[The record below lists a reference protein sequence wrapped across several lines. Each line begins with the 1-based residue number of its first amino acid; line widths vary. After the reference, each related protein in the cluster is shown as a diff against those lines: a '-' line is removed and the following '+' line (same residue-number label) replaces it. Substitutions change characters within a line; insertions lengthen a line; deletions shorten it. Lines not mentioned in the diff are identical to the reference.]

1 MSLSVSSEFFITPTV
16 SLKMKN
22 FLLLSIFLSVIF
34 FNQIFLINSNN
45 SEESLI
51 KKTSES
57 SSLEISYITG
67 EGLKFRLSN
76 DENIGKKSVFRSR
89 VESALLVSAAG
100 EDGGED
106 SLRSRRTSTAE
117 FLSGG
122 GRRHVLRVGRRGGG
136 DSPGGG
142 GLLSA
147 PLEGHGAGCGGRLCG
162 SVTATT
168 FPSHLSHL

>member
-168 FPSHLSHL
+168 FPSHLSRL